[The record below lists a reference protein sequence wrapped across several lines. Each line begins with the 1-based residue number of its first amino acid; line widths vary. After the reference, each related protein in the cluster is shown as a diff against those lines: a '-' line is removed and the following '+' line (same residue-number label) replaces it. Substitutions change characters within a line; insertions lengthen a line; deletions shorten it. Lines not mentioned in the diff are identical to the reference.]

1 MTGTNDYIV
10 ISYRVNTPGEY
21 EYYYPVN
28 TLEEIHEAK
37 LAMHDAGINE
47 LPVYRGAGCDSI
59 KTSLVIVL

>member
-21 EYYYPVN
+21 GATLPVN

-37 LAMHDAGINE
+37 LAMHDAGIE
-47 LPVYRGAGCDSI
+47 
-59 KTSLVIVL
+59 